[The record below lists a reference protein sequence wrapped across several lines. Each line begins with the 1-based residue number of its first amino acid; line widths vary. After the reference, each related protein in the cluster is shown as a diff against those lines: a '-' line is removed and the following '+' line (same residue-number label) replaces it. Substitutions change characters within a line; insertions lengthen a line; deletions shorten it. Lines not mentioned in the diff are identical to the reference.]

1 MSYLALYRK
10 FRPQTFD
17 EVRGQDAIVTTLKNQ
32 IIQNRIGHAYLF
44 CGTRGTGKTTLAKIM
59 AKAVNCEHP
68 VNGNPC
74 MECETCKAIAN
85 GTSLNMIEMDAAS
98 NRGIEKI
105 RELINE
111 VDYRP
116 VSGKYKVYIIDEA
129 HNLTNEAFNAL
140 LKTIEEPP
148 EHVIFILAT
157 TEAHQIIP
165 TIMSRCQRYDFR
177 RIPLETIAGRMRE
190 LTDKENV
197 SATDEALRY
206 VAKAAD
212 GSMRDG
218 LSLLDQCIAF
228 YPKEELTLD
237 KVLVALGAVKTDIY
251 SKVFN
256 DCMSQN
262 VTAVIRDL
270 EEVVTA
276 GTEINRFV
284 ADFTWYLRNL
294 MIIKSSDAPEKILDV
309 TSESFAEMKADSEKC
324 ELQTIMRFIRILSEL
339 TGALKTTTQARVLTE
354 MTLIKLCIPQMDR
367 KPDALMD
374 RIRSIEKKLETGAFV
389 VADSQAGG
397 ANTPSAPQEKKIEL
411 PAAIPADIQQIA
423 DEWSSMADNAEA
435 LLKGF
440 MIKVKCSMDVAKPN
454 VLILACPS
462 KMTYEGLKDP
472 ERAKV
477 LQGILNERV
486 RKEVVYELVLDENG
500 SKYDTISNSKKP
512 NMEIDESDD
521 DFPKEVF

>member
-1 MSYLALYRK
+1 
-10 FRPQTFD
+10 
-17 EVRGQDAIVTTLKNQ
+17 
-32 IIQNRIGHAYLF
+32 
-44 CGTRGTGKTTLAKIM
+44 
-59 AKAVNCEHP
+59 
-68 VNGNPC
+68 
-74 MECETCKAIAN
+74 
-85 GTSLNMIEMDAAS
+85 
-98 NRGIEKI
+98 
-105 RELINE
+105 
-111 VDYRP
+111 
-116 VSGKYKVYIIDEA
+116 
-129 HNLTNEAFNAL
+129 
-140 LKTIEEPP
+140 
-148 EHVIFILAT
+148 
-157 TEAHQIIP
+157 
-165 TIMSRCQRYDFR
+165 
-177 RIPLETIAGRMRE
+177 MRE